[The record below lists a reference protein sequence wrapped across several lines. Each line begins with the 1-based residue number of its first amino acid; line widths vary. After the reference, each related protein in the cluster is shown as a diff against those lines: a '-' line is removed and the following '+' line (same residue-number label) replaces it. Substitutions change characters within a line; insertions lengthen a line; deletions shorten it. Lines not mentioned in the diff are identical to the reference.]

1 MSELIVNGQKVVF
14 KAHKDNEQV
23 SIELDGEKY
32 SFSLAGSSQNALIL
46 KEGDSLFPVP
56 IKSYKNSTYL
66 IVGGKDVLVKSVSAR
81 KKKKGEG
88 EGHMLSP
95 MPGKIITVLVKSGDV
110 VKKGDTLLIM
120 EAMKMEHAI
129 KASKDGKV
137 IKVFFEEGEQIE
149 GGIELVE
156 MEN

>member
-1 MSELIVNGQKVVF
+1 
-14 KAHKDNEQV
+14 
-23 SIELDGEKY
+23 
-32 SFSLAGSSQNALIL
+32 
-46 KEGDSLFPVP
+46 
-56 IKSYKNSTYL
+56 
-66 IVGGKDVLVKSVSAR
+66 
-81 KKKKGEG
+81 
-88 EGHMLSP
+88 MLSP

>member
-1 MSELIVNGQKVVF
+1 MSEMLVNGQKITF
-14 KAHKDNEQV
+14 KAHKESGEV
-23 SIELDGEKY
+23 SIELDGL
-32 SFSLAGSSQNALIL
+32 SFTFSLAGNSQNGLIL
-46 KEGDSLFPVP
+46 KSENSLFQVP
-56 IKSYKNSTYL
+56 IKTTGEKTQL
-66 IVGGKDVLVKSVSAR
+66 IVGGKDVVLSSSTR

-95 MPGKIITVLVKSGDV
+95 MPGKILSVLVNVGDEI
-110 VKKGDTLLIM
+110 KKGDTVLIM
-120 EAMKMEHAI
+120 EAMKMEHPI

-137 IKVFFEEGEQIE
+137 IKVFFKEGEQIE

>member
-1 MSELIVNGQKVVF
+1 MSELLINGQKVAY
-14 KAHKDNEQV
+14 KTTKIKELV
-23 SIELDGEKY
+23 SIEIGGKSY
-32 SFSLAGSSQNALIL
+32 SFSLAGVTQSGLIL
-46 KEGDSLFPVP
+46 KMGDRLFSVP
-56 IKSYKNSTYL
+56 IKTHGKNTYL
-66 IVGGKDVLVKSVSAR
+66 IVGGKDVLLKSASGK

-95 MPGKIITVLVKSGDV
+95 MPGKILSVLIKAGAM

-137 IKVFFEEGEQIE
+137 LKVFFKEGDQIE
-149 GGIELVE
+149 GGIELLE
-156 MEN
+156 MES

>member
-1 MSELIVNGQKVVF
+1 MSELMINGLKVAF
-14 KAHKDNEQV
+14 KTSRANDGL
-23 SIELDGEKY
+23 SIDLEGKSY
-32 SFSLAGSSQNALIL
+32 SFSYAGTTPNGLIL
-46 KEGDSLFPVP
+46 KMGERLFQVP
-56 IKSYKNSTYL
+56 IMTQGENTHL
-66 IVGGKDVLVKSVSAR
+66 IVGGKDVLLKSASSR

-95 MPGKIITVLVKSGDV
+95 MPGKILSVLVKSGDS

-120 EAMKMEHAI
+120 EAMKMEHAV
-129 KASKDGKV
+129 KASKDGTV
-137 IKVFFEEGEQIE
+137 VKVFFEEGQQIA

>member
-1 MSELIVNGQKVVF
+1 MSELMINGQKVAF
-14 KAHKDNEQV
+14 KSNRAFEEV
-23 SIELDGEKY
+23 SIDLEGKSY
-32 SFSLAGSSQNALIL
+32 SFNLAGTTPNGLIL
-46 KEGDSLFPVP
+46 KMGERLFQVP
-56 IKSYKNSTYL
+56 IVSKREDTHL
-66 IVGGKDVLVKSVSAR
+66 IVGGKDVLLKSASR

-95 MPGKIITVLVKSGDV
+95 MPGKILSVLVKSGDS

-129 KASKDGKV
+129 KASKDGIV
-137 IKVFFEEGEQIE
+137 VKVFFEEGQQVE